1 MVGSHAKIFV
11 KTAARQDNYLN
22 AKQNVVNTLNKVP
35 MVGGKL
41 TEMLSGSKDFLRRNI
56 IKGGTFFEDLGFV
69 YYQVSDGN
77 DVLAM
82 CAALDAAKRAKGPV
96 LVHAL
101 TVKGKGYAPAEE
113 NPGEFH
119 GVGSF
124 DIDKVPD
131 PDVAPKDSFS
141 TIFGKKLSQMADTN
155 DKICGIT
162 AAMKYGTGLQFM
174 YRNHRER
181 FLMWVW
187 RKSTP
192 LHFPPLWQNPI
203 WNRLCAC
210 TPHLC
215 KGQWTSTLTMLC
227 F

>member
-1 MVGSHAKIFV
+1 M
-11 KTAARQDNYLN
+11 
-22 AKQNVVNTLNKVP
+22 
-35 MVGGKL
+35 
-41 TEMLSGSKDFLRRNI
+41 
-56 IKGGTFFEDLGFV
+56 
-69 YYQVSDGN
+69 
-77 DVLAM
+77 
-82 CAALDAAKRAKGPV
+82 

-192 LHFPPLWQNPI
+192 LHFPPLWQNLI

-210 TPHLC
+210 TPHLA
-215 KGQWTSTLTMLC
+215 KWAMDQYINDVMLLNLNVM
-227 F
+227 FGIDRAGASARRR